1 MGNSL
6 CRMWLAVPVHLSKF
20 LSSEDPSNMLR
31 ILVFGKSRVF
41 LLFFFF
47 YFSLAC
53 SSEGVQWE
61 RQTRQEH
68 DAGCHIA
75 FDLREQRVGRK
86 WACYSYGSS
95 KFSLRLCLASSN
107 SGSS

>member
-6 CRMWLAVPVHLSKF
+6 CKMWLAVPVHLSKF

-47 YFSLAC
+47 NFSLAC
-53 SSEGVQWE
+53 SSKGVQWE
-61 RQTRQEH
+61 RQTRQAATLH
-68 DAGCHIA
+68 LTLGS
-75 FDLREQRVGRK
+75 REWVG
-86 WACYSYGSS
+86 
-95 KFSLRLCLASSN
+95 
-107 SGSS
+107 SGPVTATEAQSFH

>member
-41 LLFFFF
+41 CFFFLI
-47 YFSLAC
+47 SLWLAVPRK
-53 SSEGVQWE
+53 SSGKDKQD
-61 RQTRQEH
+61 RSMTLAATLH
-68 DAGCHIA
+68 LTLGS
-75 FDLREQRVGRK
+75 REWVG
-86 WACYSYGSS
+86 
-95 KFSLRLCLASSN
+95 
-107 SGSS
+107 SGPVTAMEAQSFP